1 MALADPGRRLLSLVH
16 DVPGTRPGLAL
27 AVAHPEVRIVK
38 CAIYARVSRGD
49 LESENQ
55 LLELR
60 AFGDRKGWTVVG
72 EYVDEDVRG
81 DAPRPQLQA
90 LLRAAHERR
99 FDVAV
104 FWSLDRMTRAGVK
117 DAIDTLYALDAA
129 GVEFVSF
136 RELYVSSL
144 GPWRDAV
151 IGLLAT
157 LGRLEKVRLSER
169 TKAGQAR
176 ARAEGKHIGR
186 PPRDYGGLT
195 AADIAR
201 MRAAGVSWA
210 KMASDTGIPTTSL
223 RRLAKTVS
231 QKMG

>member
-1 MALADPGRRLLSLVH
+1 MMV
-16 DVPGTRPGLAL
+16 
-27 AVAHPEVRIVK
+27 
-38 CAIYARVSRGD
+38 AIYARVSRGD

-55 LLELR
+55 LRELR
-60 AFGDRKGWTVVG
+60 EFCGRRGWEIAH

-129 GVEFVSF
+129 GVEFSSF
-136 RELYVSSL
+136 REPYVNSL

-157 LGRLEKVRLSER
+157 LAKMEKVRL
-169 TKAGQAR
+169 
-176 ARAEGKHIGR
+176 
-186 PPRDYGGLT
+186 RD
-195 AADIAR
+195 R
-201 MRAAGVSWA
+201 KSV
-210 KMASDTGIPTTSL
+210 
-223 RRLAKTVS
+223 V
-231 QKMG
+231 